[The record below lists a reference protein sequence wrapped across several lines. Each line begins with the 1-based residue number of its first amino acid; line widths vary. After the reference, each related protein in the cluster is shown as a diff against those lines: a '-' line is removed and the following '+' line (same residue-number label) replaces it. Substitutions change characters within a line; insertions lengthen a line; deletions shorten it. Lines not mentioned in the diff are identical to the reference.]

1 MFSADTTILIV
12 DDMMVMRKLVKQNLI
27 NLGLSKFDEASD
39 GQKAW
44 DKLNTQPGIGLVISD
59 WNMPNCTGIELLKRI
74 RSDARFKNLPF
85 ILLTAEGEMLQIT
98 EAVAAGVDN
107 YIIKPFTLESLKDN
121 LEQVHKKC
129 SAA

>member
-107 YIIKPFTLESLKDN
+107 YIIKPFTLESLKDK